1 MKLTLDI
8 PLVPRSGS
16 DFKPGDVA
24 RHEASARN
32 LVDRFGREIEQA
44 SRLNNVPDFLLKA
57 ILLTEN
63 EDAIPG
69 IVNYTG
75 ATGLGQIKPGSG
87 ADYISL
93 ANRKKL
99 LTDEKK
105 AVLRRALGSN
115 LDRLLK
121 VDNTDL
127 LGNAEWRGILSP
139 ALKNAEFNVMVAAL
153 ALSLLIR
160 EHSTTGTM
168 RTDYISARYNQGYY
182 LLLAR
187 KISKTLGTEQLI
199 AKVPSEAKSYIVKMC
214 GRNGWLDILT

>member
-1 MKLTLDI
+1 MNLTLNI

-24 RHEASARN
+24 RHEASAKS
-32 LVDRFGREIEQA
+32 LSDRYGREIDQA
-44 SRLNNVPDFLLKA
+44 SRLNNVPDYLLKA

-63 EDAIPG
+63 EDGKAE
-69 IVNYTG
+69 IVNYVG
-75 ATGLGQIKPGSG
+75 ATGLGQFKPGSA

-93 ANRKKL
+93 AGRKKL
-99 LTDEKK
+99 LNDEKK
-105 AVLRRALGSN
+105 AVLRKALGSN

-139 ALKNAEFNVMVAAL
+139 ALKNAEFNVML
-153 ALSLLIR
+153 AGLTLSLLIR
-160 EHSTTGTM
+160 EHSDGGSL

-187 KISKTLGTEQLI
+187 KISKTLDTEQLI